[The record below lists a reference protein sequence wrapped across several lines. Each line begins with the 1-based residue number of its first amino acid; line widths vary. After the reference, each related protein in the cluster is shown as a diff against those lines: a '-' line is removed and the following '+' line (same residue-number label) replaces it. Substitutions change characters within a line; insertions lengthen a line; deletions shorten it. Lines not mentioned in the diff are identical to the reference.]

1 MLDKV
6 MMERKEV
13 RKDYDER
20 LAHLEI
26 RMGELQRQCRSMGIP
41 IVIVFEGFSAS
52 GKGTMIGRMI
62 RPLDPRGFQV
72 FTMEKETKEDKRH
85 PYLWRYATKMPA
97 KGRIHIFDHSW
108 YQGFPDIL
116 QADEIC
122 RYEKQFTDDGAVL
135 IKFFLAITKKEQ
147 KKRLNHLAGSEDTS
161 WRVKEKDWKNNENY
175 DKCFSQ
181 FDTMLVQTDTANAP
195 WTIVEAMDKKFAAD
209 KILTTIV
216 NRLEQAVEMN
226 QKKGNPETDSKSED
240 TDAYLQNSVLK
251 GVDLT
256 LSLTPEEYKKKKKDL
271 QKRMEK
277 LHNQMY
283 LQRVPVVLAFEG
295 WDAGGKGGAIKRITQ
310 CMDARGYEVVPIAS
324 PNDIEK
330 AHHYLGRFWNHFP
343 KDGHMAIF
351 DRTWYGRVLVER
363 VEGFATEEE
372 WKRAYQEINDME
384 AHLVK
389 SGTIVLKFWMHID
402 KDEQEKRFK
411 QRMETPEKQ
420 WKITD
425 EDWRNRDKW
434 DDYEK
439 AVDEMMLRT
448 STTEAPWHIIEANS
462 KLYARIKVL
471 EIVVEAL
478 EKRLE

>member
-122 RYEKQFTDDGAVL
+122 RYEKQFTDDGVVL

-147 KKRLNHLAGSEDTS
+147 KKRLNHLAGSEETI

-175 DKCFSQ
+175 
-181 FDTMLVQTDTANAP
+181 
-195 WTIVEAMDKKFAAD
+195 
-209 KILTTIV
+209 
-216 NRLEQAVEMN
+216 
-226 QKKGNPETDSKSED
+226 
-240 TDAYLQNSVLK
+240 
-251 GVDLT
+251 
-256 LSLTPEEYKKKKKDL
+256 
-271 QKRMEK
+271 
-277 LHNQMY
+277 
-283 LQRVPVVLAFEG
+283 
-295 WDAGGKGGAIKRITQ
+295 
-310 CMDARGYEVVPIAS
+310 
-324 PNDIEK
+324 
-330 AHHYLGRFWNHFP
+330 
-343 KDGHMAIF
+343 
-351 DRTWYGRVLVER
+351 
-363 VEGFATEEE
+363 
-372 WKRAYQEINDME
+372 
-384 AHLVK
+384 
-389 SGTIVLKFWMHID
+389 
-402 KDEQEKRFK
+402 
-411 QRMETPEKQ
+411 
-420 WKITD
+420 
-425 EDWRNRDKW
+425 
-434 DDYEK
+434 
-439 AVDEMMLRT
+439 
-448 STTEAPWHIIEANS
+448 
-462 KLYARIKVL
+462 
-471 EIVVEAL
+471 
-478 EKRLE
+478 